1 MAKYKLDVTTGDMDF
16 AGTWDYVFL
25 TLIGANGESE
35 RTELSNFG
43 LNFQSGTTGTY
54 TITTPLSL
62 GRILLIKVEKDPNII
77 LPENEWYF
85 SKVVVTT
92 PEGDVILFPCFRWM
106 NSGEVVELRGGR
118 AMKIFED
125 DHPILSE
132 HRKNEL
138 MQRKNIY
145 GYEIKE
151 KGIPY
156 FTNFRDIT
164 EIPGDIRLS
173 KSKIDE
179 MMDTKR
185 WIGLELGLKGLFGS
199 PKKWESF
206 EDMTKIFWR
215 KKTQISEYVTE
226 HWREDAFYGSQ
237 YLNGVNPGVMVR
249 CSELPPN
256 FPVTD
261 EMVKPFLEEGTTL
274 KEEMEKG
281 NIFLSD
287 KKIMDR
293 IPTRSYEGKPI
304 PVTPGLCLFYLN
316 PQRNLMPIAIQLYQ
330 EPSEKNPIF
339 LPSDSETDWL
349 LAKMFFKNADFNHHQ
364 AIYHL
369 MSTHFLAEV
378 YNIATMRCLP
388 VIHPIFKLLI
398 PHFRYIIYTNVKGR
412 NSLFSPTGPLSISSL
427 GYDGLMELMRRG
439 LNELKYSNLIVPEN
453 ITERGLDSIPNFYY
467 RDDGLKLWDIINR
480 FVRKMVEYYY
490 PSDDVVTKDVELQD
504 WIGEIFKYGFL
515 SKKETGVPDSFNT
528 VEEVIKFITM
538 IIFYSS
544 GQHAAVNNGQ
554 FDYLSWVPNGSLL
567 LVKSPPHTK
576 GQSTERDILES
587 VPNVGDTVSFVG
599 MAWMLSLVYKDFVPL
614 GTFPEERFDEPTPK
628 QFMKEFHRELILL
641 TDTIDARNALL
652 DVPYYYLNP
661 NQIENS
667 ITI

>member
-35 RTELSNFG
+35 RTDIISPL
-43 LNFQSGTTGTY
+43 FQTGTY

-118 AMKIFED
+118 G
-125 DHPILSE
+125 L
-132 HRKNEL
+132 
-138 MQRKNIY
+138 
-145 GYEIKE
+145 
-151 KGIPY
+151 
-156 FTNFRDIT
+156 
-164 EIPGDIRLS
+164 
-173 KSKIDE
+173 
-179 MMDTKR
+179 
-185 WIGLELGLKGLFGS
+185 GLELGLKGLFGS

-412 NSLFSPTGPLSISSL
+412 NSLFSPTGPLMASL
-427 GYDGLMELMRRG
+427 HA
-439 LNELKYSNLIVPEN
+439 YSNLIVPEN

-504 WIGEIFKYGFL
+504 WIGEIFKY
-515 SKKETGVPDSFNT
+515 DSFNT

-599 MAWMLSLVYKDFVPL
+599 MAWMLSLVPL

>member
-145 GYEIKE
+145 GCSLSYLLLRNI
-151 KGIPY
+151 
-156 FTNFRDIT
+156 NFQ
-164 EIPGDIRLS
+164 
-173 KSKIDE
+173 
-179 MMDTKR
+179 
-185 WIGLELGLKGLFGS
+185 IGLELGLKGLFGS

-398 PHFRYIIYTNVKGR
+398 PHFRYIIYTNSCDLMDE
-412 NSLFSPTGPLSISSL
+412 SLMASL
-427 GYDGLMELMRRG
+427 HALMRRG

-554 FDYLSWVPNGSLL
+554 VREG
-567 LVKSPPHTK
+567 
-576 GQSTERDILES
+576 
-587 VPNVGDTVSFVG
+587 
-599 MAWMLSLVYKDFVPL
+599 VPL

>member
-35 RTELSNFG
+35 RTDIISPL
-43 LNFQSGTTGTY
+43 FQTGTY

-118 AMKIFED
+118 G
-125 DHPILSE
+125 L
-132 HRKNEL
+132 L
-138 MQRKNIY
+138 
-145 GYEIKE
+145 
-151 KGIPY
+151 
-156 FTNFRDIT
+156 
-164 EIPGDIRLS
+164 
-173 KSKIDE
+173 
-179 MMDTKR
+179 
-185 WIGLELGLKGLFGS
+185 GLELGLKGLFGS

-412 NSLFSPTGPLSISSL
+412 NSLFSPTGPSL

-467 RDDGLKLWDIINR
+467 RDDGLKLWDIIN
-480 FVRKMVEYYY
+480 
-490 PSDDVVTKDVELQD
+490 
-504 WIGEIFKYGFL
+504 
-515 SKKETGVPDSFNT
+515 SFNT

>member
-118 AMKIFED
+118 G
-125 DHPILSE
+125 L
-132 HRKNEL
+132 
-138 MQRKNIY
+138 
-145 GYEIKE
+145 
-151 KGIPY
+151 
-156 FTNFRDIT
+156 
-164 EIPGDIRLS
+164 
-173 KSKIDE
+173 
-179 MMDTKR
+179 
-185 WIGLELGLKGLFGS
+185 GLELGLKGLFGS

-412 NSLFSPTGPLSISSL
+412 NSLFSPTGPSL

-515 SKKETGVPDSFNT
+515 RVPDSFNT